1 MPRRRNKLGQYI
13 PNDFEVSL
21 SFPSPFKI
29 IKFILMALI
38 LSYWIFL
45 LIYKVDLKVW
55 LEYLMENMFILNK
68 EEPKKNNG
76 FF

>member
-29 IKFILMALI
+29 YI
-38 LSYWIFL
+38 
-45 LIYKVDLKVW
+45 
-55 LEYLMENMFILNK
+55 
-68 EEPKKNNG
+68 NG
-76 FF
+76 FDPISLDLSANI